1 MSRLG
6 IVISTVSGASYQEVT
21 RLSQVAEEKGWHAVF
36 MSEAMNDA
44 LAGVEAIALAT
55 RRIRVGTWI
64 ANIYLRHPAL
74 AGASAVAI
82 DELSDG
88 RLILGLG
95 VSHRPLL
102 DALGIE
108 MQEARAYFRK
118 YIETVKKVMAGGSP
132 REGMR
137 IQFRPAVHRIPIYLG
152 ALALETVELAGE
164 VADGAMLY
172 LCTPDRV
179 RTAVDRVRRG
189 AAKTGRNPAEIE
201 ITLGIP
207 VYISDDI
214 EAARAAARMNLA
226 FSGSLPF
233 YNRLFRHSGFVKEAE
248 GLNQAVAKGNQAGAA
263 AAISNEMV
271 DAMCLVGPA
280 ARCRERLQ
288 TFREAGVQLPIL
300 VPNPVN
306 EEFHSAVRKTLETFA
321 GS

>member
-1 MSRLG
+1 MARKG
-6 IVISTVSGASYQEVT
+6 IVVYTVSGASYKEVT
-21 RLSQVAEEKGWHAVF
+21 QLSRRAEEQGWDAVF

-44 LAGVEAIALAT
+44 LAGIESMALAT
-55 RRIRVGTWI
+55 SRIQVGTWI

-108 MQEARAYFRK
+108 MKEARTYFRS
-118 YIETVKKVMAGGSP
+118 YLETVKKVMAGGP
-132 REGMR
+132 LREGMR
-137 IQFRPAVHRIPIYLG
+137 IQFRPAAHKVPIYLG

-179 RTAVDRVRRG
+179 REAVNRLRRG
-189 AAKTGRNPAEIE
+189 AAKAGRDPDTLET
-201 ITLGIP
+201 TLGIP
-207 VYISDDI
+207 VYLSDDL
-214 EAARAAARMNLA
+214 EAARVGARANLA

-233 YNRLFRHSGFVKEAE
+233 YNRLFQRSGFGKEAAA
-248 GLNQAVAKGNQAGAA
+248 LSQAVAKGEQAAAA
-263 AAISNEMV
+263 AAISDEMA
-271 DAMCLVGPA
+271 DALCLIGPA
-280 ARCRERLQ
+280 SRCRERLQ
-288 TFREAGVQLPIL
+288 ALREAGVQMPIL
-300 VPNPVN
+300 VPNLVK
-306 EEFHSAVRKTLETFA
+306 EDFGSAVRKTLEMLA
-321 GS
+321 GN

>member
-6 IVISTVSGASYQEVT
+6 VVISTVSGASYKEVT
-21 RLSQVAEEKGWHAVF
+21 QLSRVAEEKGWDAVF

-44 LAGVEAIALAT
+44 LAGIEAIALAT
-55 RRIRVGTWI
+55 SRIHVGTWI

-102 DALGIE
+102 DALDIE
-108 MQEARAYFRK
+108 MKEARTYFRQ
-118 YIETVKKVMAGGSP
+118 YIETVKKVMAGGPP

-137 IQFRPAVHRIPIYLG
+137 IQFRPAAHPIPIYLG

-164 VADGAMLY
+164 IADGSMLY

-179 RTAVDRVRRG
+179 KESVGRLQRG
-189 AAKTGRNPAEIE
+189 AAKAGRNPDTIE
-201 ITLGIP
+201 TTLGIP
-207 VYISDDI
+207 VYMSDDI
-214 EAARAAARMNLA
+214 EAAKAGARANLA
-226 FSGSLPF
+226 LSGSLPF
-233 YNRLFRHSGFVKEAE
+233 YNRLFRRSGFVQEAE
-248 GLNQAVAKGNQAGAA
+248 ALSQAVAKGDQAAAA
-263 AAISNEMV
+263 AAISDEMA
-271 DAMCLVGPA
+271 DSMCLVGPA
-280 ARCRERLQ
+280 SRCRERLQ
-288 TFREAGVQLPIL
+288 AFREAGVQMPIL
-300 VPNPVN
+300 VPNSVN
-306 EEFHSAVRKTLETFA
+306 EDFQSTVRKTLEAFA

>member
-1 MSRLG
+1 MSHLG
-6 IVISTVSGASYQEVT
+6 VVISTVSGASYTEVR
-21 RLSQVAEEKGWHAVF
+21 RLSQVAEEKGWYAVF

-55 RRIRVGTWI
+55 NRIRVGTWI

-82 DELSDG
+82 DELSAG

-108 MQEARAYFRK
+108 MKEARTYFRS
-118 YIETVKKVMAGGSP
+118 YLETVKKVIAGGSL

-164 VADGAMLY
+164 MADGAMLY
-172 LCTPDRV
+172 LCTPERV
-179 RTAVDRVRRG
+179 RTAVERMRRG
-189 AAKTGRNPAEIE
+189 AAKAGRNPDEVE

-207 VYISDDI
+207 VYLSDDL
-214 EAARAAARMNLA
+214 EGARAAARRNLA

-233 YNRLFRHSGFVKEAE
+233 YNRLFRRSGFVQEAD
-248 GLNQAVAKGNQAGAA
+248 GISQAIAKADQVGAA
-263 AAISNEMV
+263 AAISNAMV
-271 DAMCLVGPA
+271 DAMCLVGPP

-288 TFREAGVQLPIL
+288 AFREAGVQLPIL
-300 VPNPVN
+300 VPNQVN
-306 EEFHSAVRKTLETFA
+306 EDFHSAVRKTLETFA

>member
-6 IVISTVSGASYQEVT
+6 VVISTVSGASYKEVT
-21 RLSQVAEEKGWHAVF
+21 RLSQVAEEKGWYAVF

-55 RRIRVGTWI
+55 SQIRVGTWI

-82 DELSDG
+82 DELSEG

-108 MQEARAYFRK
+108 MQEARTYFRK
-118 YIETVKKVMAGGSP
+118 YIEAVKKVIAGGPP
-132 REGMR
+132 RAGMR
-137 IQFRPAVHRIPIYLG
+137 IQFKPAAHRIPIYLG

-179 RTAVDRVRRG
+179 RTAVDRMRRG
-189 AAKTGRNPAEIE
+189 AAKAGRNPEGIE

-214 EAARAAARMNLA
+214 EAARAAARVNLA
-226 FSGSLPF
+226 FSGALPF

-248 GLNQAVAKGNQAGAA
+248 GLSQAVAKGNQAGAA

-280 ARCRERLQ
+280 ARCREGLQ
-288 TFREAGVQLPIL
+288 AFREAGVQLPIL

-321 GS
+321 GI